1 MSAPVL
7 DPVLD
12 TQRLARFGEELGDAD
27 FAAQH
32 LRRYRRMLPERVC
45 AVVARV
51 AERRLDPAMD
61 RVLSLR
67 TSSELVGASELAV
80 LAGRIEQQ
88 LVDGA
93 WGEAEETGHRLGAA
107 ADRLAGA
114 LAAECC

>member
-7 DPVLD
+7 EPVLD
-12 TQRLARFGEELGDAD
+12 DQRLARFGEELGDSD

-67 TSSELVGASELAV
+67 TSAELVGACELAG

-88 LVDGA
+88 LADGA
-93 WGEAEETGHRLGAA
+93 WAEAEETGRRLGAA
-107 ADRLAGA
+107 ADRLDCR
-114 LAAECC
+114 LADC